1 MAYKTILMEVKDG
14 LARVTINQ
22 PRKLN
27 SLDKNVIDEL
37 YDAFNQIKKDTQIG
51 AVVITGA
58 EKAFVAGADIKELSQ
73 LNPQTGKEKML
84 RGQGL
89 FTLIE
94 TCGKPVIAAI
104 NGFALGGG
112 CEMALACTIRLAS
125 EKAKLGQPEVNLGVI
140 PGYGGT
146 QRLVRLLGKG
156 RAMELVLTADIIDA
170 AEADRIGLVN
180 KVYPADQ
187 LLAEAEK
194 LARKIMSKGPLAIKA
209 SLEAINRGSDL
220 PLEQG
225 LELEAQLFA
234 DLCGTAD
241 MKEGLQAFLEKRKPN
256 FKGK

>member
-1 MAYKTILMEVKDG
+1 
-14 LARVTINQ
+14 
-22 PRKLN
+22 
-27 SLDKNVIDEL
+27 NVIDEL
-37 YDAFNQIKKDTQIG
+37 YDAFNQIKKDTEIG